1 MAKISFKNMEDNK
14 VGGLGALK
22 IKILRQGQMVVLQ
35 LLTGTPITL
44 LCVKCTSLLGMI
56 LSYIQYQM
64 LTFPQ
69 V

>member
-56 LSYIQYQM
+56 L
-64 LTFPQ
+64 
-69 V
+69 